1 MIFFCNFGENK
12 KLEFLKFK
20 IIEMKHLKSRVV
32 GLGLALTIVAGCSQ
46 PHTKQKGEGVIK
58 KSDMDLTVKPGVDFF
73 EYSNG
78 NWMKNTP
85 IPEDKSRYGSF
96 DILAE
101 NANKA
106 IHGILDSISK
116 ATDLKAGSNEQK
128 IKDFFLTGMDTVK
141 INQVGIKPL
150 LPEFKAI
157 DAIKNRNDLRNALI
171 HLHKMG
177 VSSLFSV
184 GVMQDMKDS
193 KTNRMY
199 MGQAGLGLPDRD
211 YYVKSDESSKNIR
224 KEYVKHVSKMF
235 QLVGVK
241 SRVADQ
247 RAKKIMAFETR
258 MAKKFNTRL
267 ENRDRLKMYNPKTLK
282 QLAKS
287 YPNFN
292 WKAYFKGL
300 GVDITSFVIVAQ
312 PKYFGEL
319 NKILKYE
326 SLNTIKL
333 YLKWKL
339 LNDAAG
345 TLNKEIADQ
354 NFYFYSTVLSGVTK
368 QSPRWKRLSRVT
380 GSVLGEAIGQVYV
393 KKYFPPEAK
402 TRMIKLV
409 DNLKKALKKRIE
421 GLTWMSE
428 STRKEAL
435 AKLEAFTVKIGYP
448 DKWEDYSKL
457 KVGTDSYVQ
466 NMWRAAE
473 FGINKNFEDLHKPV
487 DRKRWGMTPQT
498 VNAYYNPS
506 LNEIV
511 FPAAILQPP
520 FFYMNG
526 DDAVNYGAIGVVIG
540 HEMTHGFD
548 DSGRRFDKN
557 GNMRDWWTAEDAE
570 KFKAKAQKLVD
581 QFDAFEAIDGMHV
594 NGKLTLGEN
603 LADYGGLTVSLEAY
617 RMALKGKKPADIDGF
632 TNMQRFFLAY
642 AKVWRQNVR
651 DKALKRLLKEDVH
664 APGKYRVNGGLFNI
678 PEFYKAFDIKKTDPL
693 YRTKE
698 QRVDIW

>member
-1 MIFFCNFGENK
+1 
-12 KLEFLKFK
+12 
-20 IIEMKHLKSRVV
+20 MKHLKGSIL
-32 GLGLALTIVAGCSQ
+32 GLGFLALIIVGGCSQ
-46 PHTKQKGEGVIK
+46 HNQKGEGVLK
-58 KSDMDLTVKPGVDFF
+58 KSDMNLAAKPGVDFF
-73 EYSNG
+73 EYANG
-78 NWMKNTP
+78 SWMKNTP
-85 IPEDKSRYGSF
+85 IPADKSRYGSF

-106 IHGILDSISK
+106 INGILDSVSK
-116 ATDLKAGSNEQK
+116 ATNLKAGSNEMK
-128 IKDFFLTGMDTVK
+128 IKNFYLTGMDTVK
-141 INQVGIKPL
+141 INKVGIKPL

-157 DAIKNRNDLRNALI
+157 DAIKNRVDLRKALI

-177 VSSLFSV
+177 VSTLFSV
-184 GVMQDMKDS
+184 GVMQDMKDAN
-193 KTNRMY
+193 TNRMY
-199 MGQAGLGLPDRD
+199 LGQAGLSLPDRD
-211 YYVKSDESSKNIR
+211 YYVKDDANSKNIR
-224 KEYVKHVSKMF
+224 SAYVKHIAKMC
-235 QLVGVK
+235 QLVGANAK
-241 SRVADQ
+241 KANAK
-247 RAKKIMAFETR
+247 AKKIMAFETR
-258 MAKKFNTRL
+258 MAQKFNTRL
-267 ENRDRLKMYNPKTLK
+267 ENRDYHALYNPKTLK
-282 QLAKS
+282 ELAKN

-292 WKAYFKGL
+292 WKAYFKGI
-300 GVDITSFVIVAQ
+300 GADITSFVILEQ
-312 PKYFGEL
+312 PKYFAEL
-319 NKILKYE
+319 NNIFRKVPL
-326 SLNTIKL
+326 STIKL
-333 YLKWKL
+333 YLKWRL

-368 QSPRWKRLSRVT
+368 QSPRWKRMSRVT
-380 GSVLGEAIGQVYV
+380 GSVLGEAVGQIYV
-393 KKYFPPEAK
+393 KKYFPPAAK
-402 TRMIKLV
+402 TRMIQLV
-409 DNLKKALKKRIE
+409 NNLKKALKKRIE
-421 GLTWMSE
+421 GVTWMSE

-435 AKLEAFTVKIGYP
+435 AKLNSFTVKIGYP

-473 FGINKNFEDLHKPV
+473 FSFNKNIAELHKPV
-487 DRKRWGMTPQT
+487 DRVRWGMTPQT
-498 VNAYYNPS
+498 VNAYYEPS

-557 GNMRDWWTAEDAE
+557 GNMRDWWTKKDSDQ
-570 KFKAKAQKLVD
+570 FKARAQKLVD

-617 RMALKGKKPADIDGF
+617 RMALNGKQPADIDGF

-642 AKVWRQNVR
+642 AKVWRQNIR
-651 DKALKRLLKEDVH
+651 DKALKRRLKEDVH
-664 APGKYRVNGGLFNI
+664 APGKFRVNGGLFNI
-678 PEFYKAFDIKKTDPL
+678 PEFYDAFDIKKTDPL
-693 YRTKE
+693 YRKKE
-698 QRVDIW
+698 QRVNIW